1 MHSVLINC
9 SNVQGTNNAS
19 ACMLRGGRAEL
30 GAKGVVENCSSFP
43 YTRGSNTTEASVK
56 QV

>member
-1 MHSVLINC
+1 
-9 SNVQGTNNAS
+9 
-19 ACMLRGGRAEL
+19 MLRGGRAEL